1 MSVST
6 AVTAVEAEVVGLYTA
21 VKAKVLAVVS
31 YVEVHY
37 AQLSAALL
45 IGHYSSLVEKA
56 VALVHKVL

>member
-1 MSVST
+1 MSE
-6 AVTAVEAEVVGLYTA
+6 VTTLTSEVTGLYAT
-21 VKAKVLAVVS
+21 VKAKVAAVLS

-37 AQLSAALL
+37 QKLTAALL